1 MVLLW
6 HTFGVTMV
14 GILLLA
20 HTPLAGA
27 FLEAVKHVY
36 KSTPPAVAFID
47 VVADEDV
54 DDLCHRALAAV
65 RSLDAGDGVL
75 ILADVCGAT
84 PANCGQRV
92 VGEYQNA
99 RLLFG
104 LNVPMLLRAINY
116 RELPLT
122 QVMQRA
128 ADGGKNCIEMFSSSP
143 ADNNSVGA

>member
-1 MVLLW
+1 
-6 HTFGVTMV
+6 MV

-27 FLEAVKHVY
+27 FLEAVRHVY
-36 KSTPPAVAFID
+36 KSTPPAVVFID

-54 DDLCHRALAAV
+54 DELYRRAMSAV
-65 RSLDAGDGVL
+65 RDLDVGDGVL
-75 ILADVCGAT
+75 VLADVCGAT

-92 VGEYQNA
+92 VREYQNA

-116 RELPLT
+116 RDLPLT
-122 QVMQRA
+122 QVIQRA
-128 ADGGKNCIEMFSSSP
+128 ADGGKNCIEAFASTPIDRMDSK
-143 ADNNSVGA
+143 